1 MTFLSPLVLL
11 RERRELVEAAVV
23 RVRHVVVGRPEAER
37 EDQRRIR
44 RCRTASKDQRIP
56 PARLLQPRGESR
68 RKSRRVFKFGVPA
81 FSKSSDVS
89 H

>member
-1 MTFLSPLVLL
+1 MTFLPPLVLL

-44 RCRTASKDQRIP
+44 RQD
-56 PARLLQPRGESR
+56 RL
-68 RKSRRVFKFGVPA
+68 
-81 FSKSSDVS
+81 
-89 H
+89 